1 MNTTLL
7 LLATLF
13 LLQGRS
19 SILITA
25 NITFDDSSLT
35 VVPSQKHGGRL
46 APPFVNQ
53 TREYSS
59 CNCGRIL
66 LSSLGQA
73 AQYQPDAM
81 GYYDA

>member
-1 MNTTLL
+1 MKTTLL

-35 VVPSQKHGGRL
+35 VVPSQKHKGRL
-46 APPFVNQ
+46 APPIVNQ
-53 TREYSS
+53 TRESS

-73 AQYQPDAM
+73 AQYQPQAM
-81 GYYDA
+81 GYYEA